1 MRPKIHYAADQQV
14 SAAPL
19 ATVRIYFGL
28 LMLWSL
34 IRFASNGWIEK
45 LYLEPRW
52 HFSYFGMDWI
62 QPLGGYTYLLFIL
75 AGLAAVGIMLGWQY
89 RWSAGIFFL
98 SFTYIELMDKTT
110 YLNHYYFISVL
121 SFLMLL
127 LPMQQRLALDARRWN
142 WNGQVPR
149 WSLDALKVLIGVV
162 YFYAGLAKLNSD
174 WLLEAQP
181 LATWLPGR
189 GEIPV
194 LGPWLGY
201 EATAY
206 FFSWA
211 GAAFDLSAPFLLV
224 WRKTRA
230 FAFIVVVIFHL
241 LTALLFP
248 IGMFPYIMI
257 GAATVFFSGSWH
269 ESLQRRLSWN
279 RLGPSA
285 RPLAGDS
292 RKTPKRTFGLG
303 PSPKLAKVLVLALL
317 GLQLLLPW
325 RYWLVP
331 GELFWHEQG
340 FRFSWRVMLMEKA
353 GYAQFTALNKET
365 GAQEAIHNREFL
377 SPLQEKQM
385 SFQPDFMLQYAHKLE
400 DHYQKTRNWEDVA
413 IYAESY
419 VALNGRPSQLFMRPD
434 QDLTEGA
441 FSPKWL
447 MPFNDTIYGL

>member
-1 MRPKIHYAADQQV
+1 MRLKVPYTADQQV

-28 LMLWSL
+28 LMLLSL
-34 IRFASNGWIEK
+34 IRFAGNGWIEK

-52 HFSYFGMDWI
+52 HFSYFGMDWLR
-62 QPLGGYTYLLFIL
+62 PLDEYTYLLFAL
-75 AGLAAVGIMLGWQY
+75 AGLASLGLILGWRY
-89 RWSAGIFFL
+89 RWSVGIFFL

-121 SFLMLL
+121 SFVMLL
-127 LPMQQRLALDARRWN
+127 LPMHKRLSLDARRRS

-149 WSLDALKVLIGVV
+149 WSIDALKLLLGMV

-174 WLLEAQP
+174 WLLQAQP

-189 GEIPV
+189 SDIPL
-194 LGPWLGY
+194 LGPWLMY
-201 EATAY
+201 EETAY

-211 GAAFDLSAPFLLV
+211 GAAFDLSAPFILS
-224 WRKTRA
+224 WRRTRPLG
-230 FAFIVVVIFHL
+230 FILVVIFHL

-257 GAATVFFSGSWH
+257 GAATIFFSASWH
-269 ESLQRRLSWN
+269 EGIQCF
-279 RLGPSA
+279 LGGVPRTASCGLVA
-285 RPLAGDS
+285 RAGNTAKS
-292 RKTPKRTFGLG
+292 TFGLW
-303 PSPKLAKVLVLALL
+303 PTAKIAKTLVLAVLL
-317 GLQLLLPW
+317 LQLMLPW
-325 RYWLVP
+325 RYWLFP
-331 GELFWHEQG
+331 GELFWHERG

-353 GYAQFTALNKET
+353 GYAQFTAVNKQT
-365 GAQEAIHNREFL
+365 GAKEVIHNEAFL

-400 DHYQKTRNWEDVA
+400 DHYQKTREWEDVE
-413 IYAESY
+413 IYVESY
-419 VALNGRPSQLFMRPD
+419 VALNGRPSAPYMRPD
-434 QDLTEGA
+434 QDLTAGD
-441 FSPKWL
+441 FSTKWL